1 MSNNMKKIKIIG
13 AGLSG
18 AVLARILAENEFDVE
33 IIEKRE
39 SVGGNVFDHK
49 VKGIT
54 IHKYGP
60 HIFHTSK
67 KDVIEFMNRFWK
79 LNKFKNIVEGYVGE
93 NLVPIPFN
101 FKSIDICFP
110 NKKEDIKKIL
120 LENYPGKDN
129 ITILELFKNK
139 NPLIKEVANF
149 IYKNIFENYTTK
161 MWNLKPEEI
170 DSSVTA
176 RIPVILSYK
185 NTYFNDEYEG
195 VPEDGYSKTIER
207 ILDHKNIK
215 FYVNKNGIDYL
226 NFNKDSISFKND
238 DNCLIIYTGPLD
250 ALFSNKFGILDYRSL
265 DIKIEEITREKFQK
279 TAVVNYPAHPTM
291 TRITE
296 YKNMTFDINPDVTII
311 SKEYPGTYS
320 PSSKNFNEPYYPL
333 ATDEA
338 RKKYLK
344 YKEIADNFK
353 NLYLL
358 GRLANYKYINMDQ
371 AVEDALIMA
380 RKIIELK

>member
-1 MSNNMKKIKIIG
+1 MKKIIIIG
-13 AGLSG
+13 AGISG
-18 AVLARILAENEFDVE
+18 AVLARVLAENNFDVE
-33 IIEKRE
+33 IIEKRKTI
-39 SVGGNVFDHK
+39 GGNLFDEK
-49 VKGIT
+49 IKGIMV
-54 IHKYGP
+54 HKYGP

-79 LNKFKNIVEGYVGE
+79 LNKFKNVVEGYVDGK
-93 NLVPIPFN
+93 LVPIPFN

-110 NKKEDIKKIL
+110 DEKEKIKKTL
-120 LENYPGKDN
+120 LGKYPNKEN

-139 NPLIKEVANF
+139 NVLINKVATF
-149 IYKNIFENYTTK
+149 IYKNLFENYTTK
-161 MWNLKPEEI
+161 MWNLKPDEI
-170 DSSVTA
+170 DASVTA

-195 VPEDGYSKTIER
+195 IPEDGYLKTIER

-215 FYVNKNGIDYL
+215 FSVDKNGIDYL
-226 NFNKDSISFKND
+226 HFNKNTISFKD
-238 DNCLIIYTGPLD
+238 DKNCLIIYTGPLD
-250 ALFSNKFGILDYRSL
+250 ALFKNKYGILDYRSL
-265 DIKIEEITREKFQK
+265 DIKIEKINKVKFQE

-296 YKNMTFDINPDVTII
+296 YKNMTFDINPNITII

-320 PSSKNFNEPYYPL
+320 PASKNFNEPYYPL
-333 ATDEA
+333 ATDFA
-338 RKKYLK
+338 RLKYSK
-344 YKEIADNFK
+344 YKELADEYE

-380 RKIIELK
+380 KEIISKTK

>member
-1 MSNNMKKIKIIG
+1 MKKIKIIG

-18 AVLARILAENEFDVE
+18 AVLARVLAEDNFDIE
-33 IIEKRE
+33 IIEKRPNI
-39 SVGGNVFDHK
+39 GGNVYDHK

-54 IHKYGP
+54 VHKYGP

-79 LNKFKNIVEGYVGE
+79 LNRFKNIVEGYIGE

-110 NKKEDIKKIL
+110 ERNEEIKNKL
-120 LENYPGKDN
+120 LENYPNKDN
-129 ITILELFKNK
+129 ITILELFKNDD
-139 NPLIKEVANF
+139 PLIKEVAKF
-149 IYKNIFENYTTK
+149 IYTNIFENYTTK
-161 MWNLKPEEI
+161 MWNLKPDEI

-195 VPEDGYSKTIER
+195 VPEEGYSKTIEK

-215 FYVNKNGIDYL
+215 FSLNEDGINYL
-226 NFNKDSISFKND
+226 SFEEDRILFKDEED
-238 DNCLIIYTGPLD
+238 CLIIYTGPLD
-250 ALFSNKFGILDYRSL
+250 ALFKNKFGVLDYRSL
-265 DIKIEEITREKFQK
+265 NIKIEEVPKEKYQK

-296 YKNMTFDINPDVTII
+296 YKNMTFEVNPNLTII

-320 PSSKNFNEPYYPL
+320 PSSKEFNEPYYPL
-333 ATDEA
+333 ATDDA
-338 RKKYLK
+338 RERYYK
-344 YKEIADNFK
+344 YKVLADNFK

-371 AVEDALIMA
+371 AIEDALLMA
-380 RKIIELK
+380 KQIILLK